1 MSLSAPFEPNIVRDP
16 PPELPTPI
24 DPIIVYGAPTST
36 TSLAGVQITGFRDT
50 AAGTVPAS
58 LFNAAQVTA
67 ANYIRDHVHVNVD
80 LNNPQEKALAD
91 ALIDELF
98 YDIAAA
104 AANRTGK
111 FTDALGNKYTGA
123 DLVTLIKNVDFNIYG
138 QASALA
144 AGVNA
149 PSGGFTKFTNWAD
162 LTSHAEVTF
171 DLGKLPA
178 TLGSEVNSHGAAYA
192 IAHELGH
199 ALPAGHQIAQQGW
212 QAVKAANPGL
222 TGQALYNAW
231 AVSSQHADS
240 EALANT
246 LGHEITTF
254 VGGSWLQNSNPG
266 GGYWHGIM

>member
-1 MSLSAPFEPNIVRDP
+1 MSLLAPSEPNIVRDP
-16 PPELPTPI
+16 PPELPTTV
-24 DPIIVYGAPTST
+24 DPIIVYSAPASS
-36 TSLAGVQITGFRDT
+36 TSLAGVQITGFRNT

-58 LFNAAQVTA
+58 LFNAAQVAA

-91 ALIDELF
+91 AMIDALF
-98 YDIAAA
+98 YDIATA
-104 AANRTGK
+104 AANGTSK

-123 DLVTLIKNVDFNIYG
+123 DLVKLIKNVDFNIYG

-149 PSGGFTKFTNWAD
+149 PSGGFTKFTSWAD
-162 LTSHAEVTF
+162 ITSHAEVTF
-171 DLGKLPA
+171 DLGKLSTTLSGEA
-178 TLGSEVNSHGAAYA
+178 TDHGAAYA

-199 ALPAGHQIAQQGW
+199 ALPAGHQIAQQDW

-222 TGQALYNAW
+222 QGQALYNAW
-231 AVSSQHADS
+231 EVSSQRADS
-240 EALANT
+240 EAFANT